1 MAILKKIVAVLVVLA
16 AAYFGLLQREE
27 HPQVDFPNLPRQA
40 GSDDAITRAF
50 QQRADEVQVH
60 GKGTV
65 FKLLSD
71 DRDGSRHQRFL
82 VRLQSGITLLVAHNI
97 DLAARIDTLE
107 SGDKVEFSGLYEW
120 NQKGGVLHWTHHDPQ
135 GRHQGGWIKHEGKRY
150 Q

>member
-16 AAYFGLLQREE
+16 ATYFGLLQREE
-27 HPQVDFPNLPRQA
+27 QPQVDFPNLPRQA

>member
-1 MAILKKIVAVLVVLA
+1 MLKKIVAVLVVLIA
-16 AAYFGLLQREE
+16 VYFGLLQRETP
-27 HPQVDFPNLPRQA
+27 PQVNFPDLSRQA
-40 GSDDAITRAF
+40 GSDDEITRAF

-71 DRDGSRHQRFL
+71 DLDGSRHQRFL